1 MPKYFWIKI
10 CFKTYEILTHSK
22 TISNIYTNI
31 GSYATYNFLIIL
43 NFTYFPDNISLNF
56 LKLLKYLLIF
66 LEKEKISLDYITFL
80 FIFIGYEVVE
90 DENQYL
96 STADTTGSVR
106 LLKLPPNLQ
115 DIGLTEREDTEVS
128 ENG

>member
-1 MPKYFWIKI
+1 M
-10 CFKTYEILTHSK
+10 
-22 TISNIYTNI
+22 
-31 GSYATYNFLIIL
+31 
-43 NFTYFPDNISLNF
+43 
-56 LKLLKYLLIF
+56 F

-90 DENQYL
+90 DENLYL